1 MHMTSTIAEISVIA
15 HLRIGN
21 RTDDVDR
28 NVDRDGDGART
39 ADGVRNCTRKGDG
52 VRNGDDNDTDR
63 NGDRALNGD
72 DDDAPRKGVR
82 DNSSRSVLCMAEASS
97 LMAGFAPTCSAL

>member
-21 RTDDVDR
+21 R
-28 NVDRDGDGART
+28 DGDADRAADADRT
-39 ADGVRNCTRKGDG
+39 DDG
-52 VRNGDDNDTDR
+52 VRNGDDDADRNNDR
-63 NGDRALNGD
+63 NGVGENNA
-72 DDDAPRKGVR
+72 
-82 DNSSRSVLCMAEASS
+82 RSVLCMAEASS

>member
-39 ADGVRNCTRKGDG
+39 ADGVRNCTRKGDADRTADG
-52 VRNGDDNDTDR
+52 LRN
-63 NGDRALNGD
+63 
-72 DDDAPRKGVR
+72 GVR
-82 DNSSRSVLCMAEASS
+82 DNNARSVLCMAEASL